1 MLYKAVQ
8 AYVQFALVFFK
19 CLGVL
24 HFISLYVALS
34 LHNSAHLQ
42 VPYSLLTKV
51 ELEELNVQ

>member
-1 MLYKAVQ
+1 MLCKVVLASI
-8 AYVQFALVFFK
+8 QFALDFFK

-42 VPYSLLTKV
+42 VPSSLLT
-51 ELEELNVQ
+51 